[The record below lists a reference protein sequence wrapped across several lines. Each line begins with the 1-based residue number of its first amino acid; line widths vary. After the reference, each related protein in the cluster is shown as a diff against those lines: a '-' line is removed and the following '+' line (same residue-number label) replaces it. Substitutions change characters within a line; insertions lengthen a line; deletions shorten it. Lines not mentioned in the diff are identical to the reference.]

1 MNTRSAG
8 NPNESFTWNLDALLT
23 VRGLYSDARQYQYDT
38 LLRLK
43 NEGTLATVTQSF
55 TYDANGNRLTNGTN
69 AYTYLANSNQMATR
83 KGVAI
88 TRDAAGNHTNN
99 GLGQTY
105 AWDTQG
111 HYVQFSLNGVQK
123 ATYLY
128 NYQHQRVQK
137 TLWNGSTNLGATL
150 YHYDLAGRLLAETNT
165 AGTVQAVYLYDDN
178 GTPLAIVQ
186 AANSAYNSTSQDKLV
201 YLQTDHLGTPRL
213 ATDTAKRTVWKW
225 ESDAFGSTAP
235 VQDPDGDGITTTI
248 NLRFAGQYYDAESG
262 LHDNWHRTYDPSL
275 GRYLSSD
282 PIGLDGG
289 MNTFGYVGQSPMV
302 NVDPKGLNA
311 IPLPLPSFLS
321 SASSLLAD
329 GPGAPL
335 AGAGLAGYGLGSLIY
350 PHIAEPLGDFIDGAV
365 LTDSFSQ
372 PTKPERTAEDEALA
386 EAEHASYHNFCD
398 KSPPETGDVC
408 ADRRAKI
415 KWLQRC
421 LDMREQ
427 WADKWY
433 PNKPNREINRKNLE
447 KRINKEIS
455 RYNNSW
461 QCRDQPLENYCE

>member
-1 MNTRSAG
+1 
-8 NPNESFTWNLDALLT
+8 
-23 VRGLYSDARQYQYDT
+23 
-38 LLRLK
+38 
-43 NEGTLATVTQSF
+43 
-55 TYDANGNRLTNGTN
+55 
-69 AYTYLANSNQMATR
+69 MATR

-88 TRDAAGNHTNN
+88 TRDAAGNHTSN

-137 TLWNGSTNLGATL
+137 TLWNGATNLGATV

-186 AANSAYNSTSQDKLV
+186 AANSAYNNTSQDKLV

-213 ATDTAKRTVWKW
+213 ATDAAKRTIWKW

-235 VQDPDGDGITTTI
+235 VQDPDGDGIATTI

-302 NVDPKGLNA
+302 NVDPKGLFA
-311 IPLPLPSFLS
+311 PSTVGELIS
-321 SASSLLAD
+321 GELATSAASSGILSPA
-329 GPGAPL
+329 A
-335 AGAGLAGYGLGSLIY
+335 AITGAGLAGYGLGSLIY
-350 PHIAEPLGDFIDGAV
+350 PYVAEPLGDAIDSV
-365 LTDSFSQ
+365 CNNDDDKPNTCSQ
-372 PTKPERTAEDEALA
+372 K
-386 EAEHASYHNFCD
+386 
-398 KSPPETGDVC
+398 
-408 ADRRAKI
+408 
-415 KWLQRC
+415 
-421 LDMREQ
+421 
-427 WADKWY
+427 Y
-433 PNKPNREINRKNLE
+433 PNYTNCSSLFGYDYSSWHSAFSSFGGGCKAHNRSPAIKGPCRGQGEHWNIRRGSTKVGT
-447 KRINKEIS
+447 ITSCTCCQDSIS
-455 RYNNSW
+455 GAKLMTKYRVH
-461 QCRDQPLENYCE
+461 

>member
-1 MNTRSAG
+1 
-8 NPNESFTWNLDALLT
+8 
-23 VRGLYSDARQYQYDT
+23 
-38 LLRLK
+38 
-43 NEGTLATVTQSF
+43 
-55 TYDANGNRLTNGTN
+55 
-69 AYTYLANSNQMATR
+69 MATR

-88 TRDAAGNHTNN
+88 TRDAAGNHTSN

-137 TLWNGSTNLGATL
+137 TLWNGTTNLGATV

-186 AANSAYNSTSQDKLV
+186 AANSAYNNTSQDKLV

-213 ATDTAKRTVWKW
+213 ATDAAKRTVWKW

-235 VQDPDGDGITTTI
+235 VQDPDGDGIATTI

-289 MNTFGYVGQSPMV
+289 MNTFGYVGQSPLKF
-302 NVDPKGLNA
+302 VDPKGLETCIPIIAVPFGNTYSICWDDA
-311 IPLPLPSFLS
+311 PPLPPPPISPPSS
-321 SASSLLAD
+321 STSDDSTTQDKTTSKSCTKDDEPHCSMASSYQIAS
-329 GPGAPL
+329 
-335 AGAGLAGYGLGSLIY
+335 AGIDNEHEFKKEYVKGSL
-350 PHIAEPLGDFIDGAV
+350 
-365 LTDSFSQ
+365 
-372 PTKPERTAEDEALA
+372 
-386 EAEHASYHNFCD
+386 
-398 KSPPETGDVC
+398 
-408 ADRRAKI
+408 
-415 KWLQRC
+415 
-421 LDMREQ
+421 
-427 WADKWY
+427 
-433 PNKPNREINRKNLE
+433 
-447 KRINKEIS
+447 S
-455 RYNNSW
+455 RYDICACDDGSIKIAGRG
-461 QCRDQPLENYCE
+461 QCGTSGPKIETWARWK